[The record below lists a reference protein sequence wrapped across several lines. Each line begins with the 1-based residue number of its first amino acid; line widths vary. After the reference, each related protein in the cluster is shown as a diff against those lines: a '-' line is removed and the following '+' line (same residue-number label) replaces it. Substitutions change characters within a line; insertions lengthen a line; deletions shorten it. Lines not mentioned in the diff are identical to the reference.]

1 MPRVQTLVA
10 IMLLA
15 SCCVGTSLMAH
26 QRVPNLVFQEVAKA
40 NAERA
45 AAKAAAVA
53 AQSQAHAAVKPNVVA
68 SSLAGAK

>member
-1 MPRVQTLVA
+1 MPRVQTLIA

-45 AAKAAAVA
+45 AAKAAAVE
-53 AQSQAHAAVKPNVVA
+53 AQAQARTVVNTDVA
-68 SSLAGAK
+68 SSSLAGAK